1 MKSVSVLMTVNQGI
15 SFHQKG
21 VVFMY
26 GISESPEQT
35 RLPEYI

>member
-1 MKSVSVLMTVNQGI
+1 MMSVSVLLNAKQGN
-15 SFHQKG
+15 SAHQKG

-26 GISESPEQT
+26 GMSGSPEQH